1 MRELPAIG
9 DVEPGESGGGD
20 AIPGDTGRLRP
31 VRPAS
36 AITVL
41 SRRAGIPAAKKPL
54 TVGAGAV

>member
-9 DVEPGESGGGD
+9 DVEPGESGGGGGD
-20 AIPGDTGRLRP
+20 AIPGDSGLS
-31 VRPAS
+31 AS

-41 SRRAGIPAAKKPL
+41 SRRAGILAAKKPL

>member
-9 DVEPGESGGGD
+9 DVEPGESGGG
-20 AIPGDTGRLRP
+20 AIPGDSGLS
-31 VRPAS
+31 AS

>member
-20 AIPGDTGRLRP
+20 AIPGDSGLS
-31 VRPAS
+31 AS

>member
-20 AIPGDTGRLRP
+20 DAIPGDSGLS
-31 VRPAS
+31 AS